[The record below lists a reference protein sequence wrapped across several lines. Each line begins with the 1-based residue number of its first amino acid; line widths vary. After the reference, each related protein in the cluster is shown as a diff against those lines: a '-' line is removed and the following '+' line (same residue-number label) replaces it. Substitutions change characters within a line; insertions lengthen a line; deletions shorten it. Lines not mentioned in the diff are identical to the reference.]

1 MFGSDRVLALD
12 VGSSRVVL
20 AEFKLVKGAG
30 IELLNYGVEPLGF
43 DPDATPDP
51 SAFIV
56 SGIRDAM
63 RSSGIRPGPV
73 AVSISGQMVF
83 PRYVK
88 LPPVTS
94 DKIAQIVRY
103 EAQQN
108 VPFPIDEV
116 VWDYQLLGQ
125 DSGELSV
132 MLVAVKGD
140 AVKNITDCVEAAELD
155 PVLVDVSPL
164 ALYNAVRFN
173 YFDLEGCTM
182 ILDIGARSTNVIFM
196 EGNRI
201 FSRSIPVAGIAITKD
216 VMKEFELSFEES
228 EQMKAAHAFVG
239 FGGAYEGHEV
249 GVADRTSK
257 IVRNVMTRLHAE
269 VSRTI
274 NFYRSQ
280 QGGGQPAQVLLTG
293 GCSVIP
299 HLGTFLRE
307 KLKMEVE
314 ALNPFKN
321 VAVNPA
327 IDGDRI
333 AGQVHLMGEVVG
345 LGLRRALTCPVE
357 ISLMPRE
364 LVARRVFQRR
374 IPFLAMA
381 GAGLILLMLVF
392 WVFLDRMRGMAGQRV
407 EKVQARV
414 EALTPHLGS
423 LRDVARQQAAV
434 AAKIVDLSALVQ
446 ARTRWMSILNNLH
459 SIMPDGMWLTS
470 LDEIPAADK
479 PDESILVIQGVGFSD
494 KVSHQTITEFAG
506 KLKGIDGLSYAA
518 QIKKIRPVTGTDYL
532 NEFVIEIKM
541 NGKAAGAAGP
551 GAGG

>member
-280 QGGGQPAQVLLTG
+280 QGGGQPTQVLLAG

-307 KLKMEVE
+307 KLKMEVD

-321 VAVNPA
+321 VAVNPS

-407 EKVQARV
+407 EKVRARV
-414 EALTPHLGS
+414 EALTPHLNS

-446 ARTRWMSILNNLH
+446 GRTRWMNILNNLH
-459 SIMPDGMWLTS
+459 AIMPDGMWLTS
-470 LDEIPAADK
+470 LDEIPAADRS
-479 PDESILVIQGVGFSD
+479 DESILLIQGVGFSD

-506 KLKGIDGLSYAA
+506 KLKGLDGFSDAA

-541 NGKAAGAAGP
+541 NGKTAGAAGP